1 MTVRAKLCFR
11 GEQAEAERSY
21 PYREGYTRERMEK
34 IAVGDAVTNVC
45 ETLRGYRPAWGM
57 LTGVR
62 PSKVA
67 TELLQRGMSKTRVKK
82 ELARDY
88 FVIPKKASLATEV
101 AVNEARLIGTP
112 GKRDCSVYISI
123 PFCPT
128 RCAYCSFVSYTSKR
142 LLSLIPRTI
151 GFGET
156 AFDGA
161 LITNARQAAAL
172 ARAAERCE
180 AALYAAQCGMTPDAV
195 VMDAEGAIAA
205 LGEITGETVTE
216 SVVTRIFSD
225 FCVGK

>member
-1 MTVRAKLCFR
+1 M
-11 GEQAEAERSY
+11 AEASASALILAVFDGSRPMGEEDMLVLARSASH
-21 PYREGYTRERMEK
+21 RA
-34 IAVGDAVTNVC
+34 IAVLNKADLPQQLDV
-45 ETLRGYRPAWGM
+45 
-57 LTGVR
+57 
-62 PSKVA
+62 
-67 TELLQRGMSKTRVKK
+67 ELLRRQFEHIVHLSAKTGEGM
-82 ELARDY
+82 D
-88 FVIPKKASLATEV
+88 
-101 AVNEARLIGTP
+101 
-112 GKRDCSVYISI
+112 
-123 PFCPT
+123 
-128 RCAYCSFVSYTSKR
+128 R

>member
-1 MTVRAKLCFR
+1 
-11 GEQAEAERSY
+11 
-21 PYREGYTRERMEK
+21 
-34 IAVGDAVTNVC
+34 
-45 ETLRGYRPAWGM
+45 M

-128 RCAYCSFVSYTSKR
+128 RCAYCSFVSLHIQAPAVAHSG
-142 LLSLIPRTI
+142 LPFAAVPRP
-151 GFGET
+151 
-156 AFDGA
+156 
-161 LITNARQAAAL
+161 AANL
-172 ARAAERCE
+172 
-180 AALYAAQCGMTPDAV
+180 
-195 VMDAEGAIAA
+195 
-205 LGEITGETVTE
+205 
-216 SVVTRIFSD
+216 
-225 FCVGK
+225 